1 MISKIK
7 NLKNNQGFMKYFKNT
22 SILLIEKMFRLTIL
36 ALVTIWIAKYL
47 GPEDFG
53 IYSYILSIVSI
64 FLAFTT
70 LGFDSILIK
79 FFVLYK
85 NKKQTILFTSFYLRL
100 LFSSFLITVLL
111 VLFFLVEQENS
122 IFYYIVIASF
132 ATIFQSFWVLDFF
145 FQSQILGRYV
155 ALANITTVLVSS
167 AIKIIFIF
175 LHKPLIYFIY
185 MYIFDF
191 GLLSFLLAY
200 FYFIVYKKID
210 FKLLNKRIGVI
221 LLNRSWPLILSSIS
235 VILYMKMDQIMIQ
248 NMLGSYELGIYSAAI
263 KIIEIWYFIPIIVS
277 SSIFPMI
284 LNFKKI
290 SFEQY
295 CIKLGKIFSLLF
307 YISLIIILI
316 TIVLSPYIID
326 ILFGV
331 QFEQSAQVLIFY
343 SWTCIFVFIGT
354 AGNLWYI
361 TENLQLLSLFRSIIG
376 LMINIILNLVLIP
389 KYNLYGA
396 AISTLISQI
405 MVTYVLDFFSKKTR
419 QLFFLKT
426 KCLTFN
432 IIRI

>member
-1 MISKIK
+1 
-7 NLKNNQGFMKYFKNT
+7 MKYFKNT